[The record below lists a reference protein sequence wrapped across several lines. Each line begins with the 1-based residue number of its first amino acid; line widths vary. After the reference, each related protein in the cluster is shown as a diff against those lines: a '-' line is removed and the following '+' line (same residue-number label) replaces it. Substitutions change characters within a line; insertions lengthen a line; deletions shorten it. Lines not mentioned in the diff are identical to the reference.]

1 MGKNV
6 NIERGAVFSSKV
18 EIGDSSGIGID
29 AQIGG
34 KCIIGNCVMMGPE
47 CRIYTFNHSA
57 ERTDIPIQKQGSTE
71 ERPVIIGSDVWIGS
85 RVTILPGVKIGNGV
99 IIGAGAVVT
108 KDIPDY
114 GVAAGNPAIVKKYRK

>member
-34 KCIIGNCVMMGPE
+34 KCIIGKST
-47 CRIYTFNHSA
+47 TFKMFC
-57 ERTDIPIQKQGSTE
+57 TF
-71 ERPVIIGSDVWIGS
+71 
-85 RVTILPGVKIGNGV
+85 
-99 IIGAGAVVT
+99 
-108 KDIPDY
+108 
-114 GVAAGNPAIVKKYRK
+114 